1 MDVQRTTVSQQ
12 RNQNDIP
19 RTEKRK
25 EVEFFGSLSSS
36 MLPNLSWKPKIIAY
50 RASSMIPLSSLLELL
65 C

>member
-36 MLPNLSWKPKIIAY
+36 MLPNLSWKSKIIAY